1 MVVLRI
7 IIGELDLEE
16 RIREGLNVVGV
27 FFMVCVYLLVF
38 LILMR
43 NSEDFAEKVRRILV
57 N

>member
-16 RIREGLNVVGV
+16 CIREGLNVVGV